1 MVGFFQKNTLYFLKA
16 LSVFLGTII
25 GVGIFSLPF
34 VASKA
39 GFFITVFYFII
50 ITIVTIIL
58 HFIYGKICAETETIH
73 RLPGYVEKYLGKK
86 YKKIAIFT
94 TGFVLT
100 GGLLSYLIV
109 GGEFLKFLFGSYFGE
124 DVLIYVL
131 IFFAV
136 GAYLIFKGI
145 KSISKIG
152 LAFFAVFL
160 IILFLFFLKAVPHIN
175 FANFQTMDLK
185 FLVLPYGVILF
196 SLWGFAIVPEL
207 KEMMINNYP
216 DRNLDMKTKKKNLR
230 KVQAYGIFLASVIY
244 LFFIF
249 IIFGV
254 CGINTSKEALSGF
267 NQILGNGVIKLGF
280 LFGIITCFTSFIALG
295 LTLKKTLCYDFKIS
309 KNISW
314 FIACFFPLF
323 LYLLG
328 LKEFITIIG
337 ITGAVAIG
345 IEYIIIIFLYKA
357 FLRQKFSQKINPL
370 FYILSLFFIL
380 GVVLEIFY
388 FIK

>member
-1 MVGFFQKNTLYFLKA
+1 MINFLKA

-39 GFFITVFYFII
+39 GFLVTLFYFII
-50 ITIVTIIL
+50 ITAITIVL
-58 HFIYGKICAETETIH
+58 HLIYGKICAETETIH
-73 RLPGYVEKYLGKK
+73 RLPGYVGKYLGKK

-94 TGFVLT
+94 TGFGLT
-100 GGLLSYLIV
+100 GALLAYLIV
-109 GGEFLKFLFGSYFGE
+109 GGEFLKFLFGSCFGE
-124 DVLIYVL
+124 NVLIYVL
-131 IFFAV
+131 IFFTF

-145 KSISKIG
+145 KNISKIG
-152 LAFFAVFL
+152 LLLFSVFL
-160 IILFLFFLKAVPHIN
+160 IILFLFFVKAVPHIN
-175 FANFQTMDLK
+175 FANFQTMDWK
-185 FLVLPYGVILF
+185 FLALPYGVILF
-196 SLWGFAIVPEL
+196 SLWGSAIVPEL

-216 DRNLDMKTKKKNLR
+216 DKNLDIEIKKKNLR
-230 KVQAYGIFLASVIY
+230 KVQMSGIFIASIIY

-254 CGINTSKEALSGF
+254 CGVNTSKEALHGF

-295 LTLKKTLCYDFKIS
+295 LTLKKTLCYDFRVS
-309 KNISW
+309 KNVSW
-314 FIACFFPLF
+314 FIACFLPLF

-328 LKEFITIIG
+328 FKEFITIIG
-337 ITGAVAIG
+337 LTGAVAIG
-345 IEYIIIIFLYKA
+345 IEGIIIVLLYKV
-357 FLRQKFSQKINPL
+357 FLQQKFSQKMNPL
-370 FYILSLFFIL
+370 FYILPLFFIL
-380 GVVLEIFY
+380 GFILEIFY